1 MGRRCRMYFE
11 EWIELRA
18 QRKKVIQGF
27 WLEQLGRVEVLLTE
41 IGRAGGA
48 VSREGKNSE
57 VGELPGDP
65 VVRTPRFHCHGPGF
79 APWLANQDPKSHG
92 QRAPKQFRRCFLKC

>member
-1 MGRRCRMYFE
+1 M
-11 EWIELRA
+11 
-18 QRKKVIQGF
+18 IQGF

-48 VSREGKNSE
+48 GSKEGKNSE

-65 VVRTPRFHCHGPGF
+65 VVRTPRFHCHGLGLLPG
-79 APWLANQDPKSHG
+79 WRTKIPKAMAKKPPNNSG
-92 QRAPKQFRRCFLKC
+92 VAFGNVR